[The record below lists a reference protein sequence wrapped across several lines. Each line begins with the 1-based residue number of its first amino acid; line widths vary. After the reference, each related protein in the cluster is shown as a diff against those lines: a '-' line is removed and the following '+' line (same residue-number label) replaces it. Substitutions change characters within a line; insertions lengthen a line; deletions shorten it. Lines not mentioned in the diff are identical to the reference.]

1 MNLKLILLFIAFVL
15 AIIGTVLA
23 VLTDA
28 PDVLTLW
35 GLLFGTLAFYLGSIL
50 VPASVNLNAGDRA
63 P

>member
-1 MNLKLILLFIAFVL
+1 MNLKVILVFIAFIL

-35 GLLFGTLAFYLGSIL
+35 GLLFGALACFFGSLL
-50 VPASVNLNAGDRA
+50 VPANISVTS
-63 P
+63 